1 MSSWRGQTAQG
12 PLASPSNAVPI
23 SSVPSTVSSSVGG
36 DQNNNNNG
44 PRAKCDQVVFEA
56 IAKAA
61 EIVVGSRCWIENV
74 PGSNSSSRFNLL
86 VPEVQGVR
94 SILHRWKRAL
104 HVPLRLDVFYQHDD
118 GRRELLERWC
128 LEYAPKTTYSFQH
141 AAADP
146 IVQLRQ
152 VCKSIVV
159 WLRTLYGWSRMLPA
173 QALRQRHS
181 LGSDNHVGFSIYVVS
196 EGNDDVTGLITNQGF
211 LSQGQ
216 PHSVLT
222 PYGELG
228 WRVFYAPE
236 SMVQQLVPE
245 VPKYSIPQPIAIP
258 AGRSAS
264 QPIPMQQMNV
274 AQTYH
279 ANNNNHSNHHQHH
292 HHHHHTQQ
300 QQEPSAARSAPT
312 KPRSPGYYRSNS
324 ADVAG
329 SLPKKK
335 APMMSN
341 AMRRNSDMPIL
352 QQNGMPMSQH
362 QQQQQQHHFLQAN
375 GQGPLQPGQELQSF
389 QQSPSK
395 SSNNPPTKNLS
406 ALSLAMLM
414 NNNIDD
420 PANADGETREAAEKR
435 RAALHHAPPQFSTN
449 QTTTSIPTAGSSSPV
464 LKPSN
469 LATAGEYG
477 YGYNSQL
484 PNLKAGRTSPATA
497 NRGVL
502 DGRGSPGP
510 LSMTPLSSTPTGF
523 LLGTAPTPPTSVPP
537 MSTLIPPRSTSVT
550 PPFVRPAGFVGEPPS
565 SQPLP
570 PAAGTPPTTAVGGGP
585 HQQQHSKK
593 NHQTSLDLLHSSPFQ
608 RPTASP
614 IMDDELRQ
622 AFNLNDL
629 MPPDIAG
636 TGFMMNPRLSRAD
649 DFYYDNAF
657 GQSPG
662 IEDDMPFAVDSYTPA
677 AAEKRSS
684 GGAAGEGS
692 SLETTTST
700 NLLLSSANG
709 MASICSAAPKRLAL
723 FDSVAAASTAPQTSG
738 AAGVGGATNNNNNS
752 KEKTEDEMIMSL
764 ADELAEFKTF
774 GASLMMDGGKA
785 SQSSSN
791 STPISLR
798 P

>member
-12 PLASPSNAVPI
+12 PLAAATN
-23 SSVPSTVSSSVGG
+23 VPSSSSA
-36 DQNNNNNG
+36 QQEQNNNG

-94 SILHRWKRAL
+94 SILHRWKRSL

-141 AAADP
+141 NVAAADP

-173 QALRQRHS
+173 QALRQRQT
-181 LGSDNHVGFSIYVVS
+181 LGTDNHVGFSIYVVS
-196 EGNDDVTGLITNQGF
+196 EGNDDVTGLISNQGF

-228 WRVFYAPE
+228 WKVFYAPD

-245 VPKYSIPQPIAIP
+245 VPKYSIAIP
-258 AGRSAS
+258 TAIRTAS
-264 QPIPMQQMNV
+264 QPIPMKQQMNA
-274 AQTYH
+274 AQTY
-279 ANNNNHSNHHQHH
+279 ANPNHHIRMSPQ
-292 HHHHHTQQ
+292 QQ
-300 QQEPSAARSAPT
+300 QQELSAARSAPN
-312 KPRSPGYYRSNS
+312 KQRSPGYYRSNS
-324 ADVAG
+324 DVDG
-329 SLPKKK
+329 YHQPRKV
-335 APMMSN
+335 PPIMSN
-341 AMRRNSDMPIL
+341 AMRRNSDLPIL
-352 QQNGMPMSQH
+352 HQNGTHMS
-362 QQQQQQHHFLQAN
+362 QQQQQQQQEQLQH
-375 GQGPLQPGQELQSF
+375 QEQSF
-389 QQSPSK
+389 PQQSPTSQ
-395 SSNNPPTKNLS
+395 SNPPTKNLS

-414 NNNIDD
+414 NNNTEN
-420 PANADGETREAAEKR
+420 ANADGETREAAEKR
-435 RAALHHAPPQFSTN
+435 RAALHHAPPQFSNNN
-449 QTTTSIPTAGSSSPV
+449 QNNVSTPPPPPGSSPA

-477 YGYNSQL
+477 YGYNNQL
-484 PNLKAGRTSPATA
+484 PNMAGPPSSPATTT
-497 NRGVL
+497 RGVL

-510 LSMTPLSSTPTGF
+510 LSGTSLSSTPTTGF
-523 LLGTAPTPPTSVPP
+523 LLGTAPTPPGAVPGV
-537 MSTLIPPRSTSVT
+537 STLIPPRSTSVT

-565 SQPLP
+565 QPFLP
-570 PAAGTPPTTAVGGGP
+570 PSAAAAMVGTPPTGEFKN
-585 HQQQHSKK
+585 QQHSR

-614 IMDDELRQ
+614 NLDDELRQ

-629 MPPDIAG
+629 MPPDIG
-636 TGFMMNPRLSRAD
+636 TGFMNPRTRPD
-649 DFYYDNAF
+649 EFYYDNHHGAF
-657 GQSPG
+657 GQSLG
-662 IEDDMPFAVDSYTPA
+662 DDDDMPFAVDSYTTSSHG
-677 AAEKRSS
+677 EKRSS
-684 GGAAGEGS
+684 GNGIGS
-692 SLETTTST
+692 SLEATS

-709 MASICSAAPKRLAL
+709 MASICSTAPRRLAL
-723 FDSVAAASTAPQTSG
+723 FDSVATNTTTSNTAPGPNQSDG
-738 AAGVGGATNNNNNS
+738 AAGAIVKAAEGGMT
-752 KEKTEDEMIMSL
+752 MSL

-774 GASLMMDGGKA
+774 GASLMMDGKA

-791 STPISLR
+791 STPIALR